1 MQEYKV
7 MNGNDALYRFGLSD
21 IKRKFVA
28 QTVENLRATLLH
40 ARRYA
45 EGSPQRAEH
54 LSKNRLRIAD
64 FELVIVLVSP
74 KARSLLRIWSV
85 KKEFVAWRMLRKN
98 IEHKTAVV
106 SKPRA
111 ILCSALGIKCYYH
124 LRILYLMQRYN
135 YLM

>member
-45 EGSPQRAEH
+45 EGSPQRTEH
-54 LSKNRLRIAD
+54 FSENRLGIAD
-64 FELVIVLVSP
+64 FELVIILVNP
-74 KARSLLRIWSV
+74 KARSLLRVWSV
-85 KKEFVAWRMLRKN
+85 KKEFVVWRMLRKN

-111 ILCSALGIKCYYH
+111 ILCSALGIECYYH